1 MLKKSSKKINV
12 FYIRFIYHN
21 KNVKRQKIWNV
32 ILQIN
37 INNVQ
42 KFAVVTY
49 TVSIYTNAVKKLQK
63 TGLKILS

>member
-1 MLKKSSKKINV
+1 MSKDK
-12 FYIRFIYHN
+12 
-21 KNVKRQKIWNV
+21 KIWNV